1 MKTTTINYTSRIK
14 SVDIKSLPKKLQDGH
29 EFFSEY
35 GEFYDEDTDIA
46 KAIDAYF
53 RLLDEHLDTKK
64 PVKSAKDHKKRLNEK
79 KKKLNQKAK
88 VKAENEEKSKAEK
101 KVEKKK
107 ASKPKKE
114 KAVKPT
120 KEKKIKAKKPT
131 VAIVDT
137 EDVKFIR
144 RLKGFQG
151 KTKTKEQVRQFITA
165 LQKAILDKKIRK
177 NSVYAKEIA
186 RIQQVMV
193 DVYNDMDATYT
204 FDFENGTKVV
214 MNQITEGKRYAN
226 PVDLIRKF
234 LALEGKKGMESR
246 AKSLLSQI
254 EKSIDGGAIS
264 NSDAYF
270 DELMTIKRL
279 LKKHIESG
287 KPMEM
292 AQAELRGLQG
302 ICGLRKKKAQ
312 VALGSLETP
321 GHPVKSTDAVPAA
334 DVLTMQFDQLDFTG
348 DWLELLGQP
357 EPNFACV
364 IYSPPGEGKS
374 TFSIRFANYLA
385 TNFGKVVFVSN
396 EEGISQTLKQKIALV
411 PERISSRFL
420 ISAWTDFATLK
431 QKLAKSDAAFVFI
444 DSLDN
449 AGLTAHHLKE
459 LRQLCPAKAFITISQ
474 VTKDGK
480 FRGSNEL
487 AHDCDIVIEI
497 VNGTATT
504 RKNRYKQKGA
514 EMGVFGEN

>member
-1 MKTTTINYTSRIK
+1 MKTTTSNYTSRIK
-14 SVDIKSLPKKLQDGH
+14 NVDIESLPKKLQDGH

-53 RLLDEHLDTKK
+53 RLLDEHLDIKK
-64 PVKSAKDHKKRLNEK
+64 PTKSAKGHKKRLNEK
-79 KKKLNQKAK
+79 KKKLNQKTK
-88 VKAENEEKSKAEK
+88 VKVEIEEKSKA

-114 KAVKPT
+114 KAVKPA
-120 KEKKIKAKKPT
+120 KEKKTKAKKPT

-193 DVYNDMDATYT
+193 GAYNDMDETYT

-214 MNQITEGKRYAN
+214 MNQITKGTRYSN

-234 LALEGKKGMESR
+234 IAIEGKSYPNMENRVNQLHKQINLAL
-246 AKSLLSQI
+246 
-254 EKSIDGGAIS
+254 DNGAIS
-264 NSDAYF
+264 KSDVYYHEILSIKKQLEKYF
-270 DELMTIKRL
+270 S
-279 LKKHIESG
+279 SG
-287 KPMEM
+287 KIDM
-292 AQAELRGLQG
+292 AQSELRGLQG
-302 ICGLRKKKAQ
+302 ICELRKKKAQ
-312 VALGSLETP
+312 AALGSLETTN
-321 GHPVKSTDAVPAA
+321 HPIKSTDAVPAA
-334 DVLTMQFDQLDFTG
+334 DVLTMQFDQLDFSG

-411 PERISSRFL
+411 PERISNRFL
-420 ISAWTDFATLK
+420 ISAWTDYATLK

-459 LRQLCPAKAFITISQ
+459 LRQLCPVKAFITISQ
-474 VTKDGK
+474 VTKEGK

-504 RKNRYKQKGA
+504 RKNRYKQKGM
-514 EMGVFGEN
+514 EMGVFGN